1 MNQLLTATTA
11 NNLYW
16 FGRYV
21 ERMEAILIELSDL
34 FDRIVDVDNSAGLHF
49 YTRLGIALEYKDARD
64 FINVALFGE
73 HGANL
78 VALAYNAR
86 ENAIISRS
94 YIDAE
99 AFGTIIELY
108 RLLEHESKNM
118 YSVDFDFVDTIM
130 TRISAI
136 WGSLNHR
143 IKRRNSDYF
152 IRIGKLVE
160 KVDFNLRQGCDN
172 EFVDV
177 ILEEIDTM
185 AALLVPSYRRVD
197 TSGMER
203 DALIAEVN
211 AKIERIIAS

>member
-11 NNLYW
+11 GNLYW
-16 FGRYV
+16 FGRYI

-34 FDRIVDVDNSAGLHF
+34 FDRIIDVEADSGVHF
-49 YTRLGIALEYKDARD
+49 YTRLGIMLEYKDARD
-64 FINVALFGE
+64 FINTALFGE
-73 HGANL
+73 HNANL
-78 VALAYNAR
+78 VTLAYNAR

-94 YIDAE
+94 YIEAE
-99 AFGTIIELY
+99 AFGTVIELY

-118 YSVDFDFVDTIM
+118 YSVDFDFVDEIM

-143 IKRRNSDYF
+143 LKRRNSDYF

-160 KVDFNLRQGCDN
+160 KVDFNLRQGCDS

-185 AALLVPSYRRVD
+185 AALLVPSYTRID

>member
-11 NNLYW
+11 SNLYW
-16 FGRYV
+16 FGRYI

-34 FDRIVDVDNSAGLHF
+34 FDRIVDVDANAGSLF
-49 YTRLGIALEYKDARD
+49 YARLGVTLEYKDARD
-64 FINVALFGE
+64 FINVALFGD
-73 HGANL
+73 HHANMMR
-78 VALAYNAR
+78 LAYNAR
-86 ENAIISRS
+86 ENAIISRN

-118 YSVDFDFVDTIM
+118 YTVDFDFVDAIM
-130 TRISAI
+130 TRISAL

-143 IKRRNSDYF
+143 LKRRNSDYF

-172 EFVDV
+172 EFVGV

-185 AALLVPSYRRVD
+185 AALLVEDYVRAK
-197 TSGMER
+197 TSGVER
-203 DALIAEVN
+203 DTLIAEVN
-211 AKIERIIAS
+211 AKIDRIIAP